1 MWRARRRVSD
11 ESSVVPTAAEIELRR
26 EVELLRNRCLEY
38 DKAAIQAEERIRF
51 QQDQIDSLVAENAQ
65 LSAELVQL
73 RTTRQPNADQALK
86 LTELEE
92 LRHNYRRVMTDLHDA
107 EEKVRELDRQLL
119 AESQFRE
126 AVVRVSLDTA

>member
-1 MWRARRRVSD
+1 
-11 ESSVVPTAAEIELRR
+11 VPTTVEIELRR
-26 EVELLRNRCLEY
+26 EVELLRNRCLEF
-38 DKAAIQAEERIRF
+38 DNASIQAEERYHY
-51 QQDQIDSLVAENAQ
+51 QQEQIDRLVAENAE

-73 RTTRQPNADQALK
+73 RAVSQTQTDHASKLK
-86 LTELEE
+86 ELEE

-126 AVVRVSLDTA
+126 AVVRESFATA